1 MKCIDEAFREQAA
14 LTPDAAALR
23 FGRETLTYQNLSQRA
38 GALAHRLRARGVGPD
53 VLVGLFVERSA
64 DMVVAMLGV
73 LMAGGA
79 YVPLDPTYPAKRI
92 AYVLADAKPLVILTH
107 LRLQSALPRH
117 QAQVIIIDDDAPDS
131 HDDMP
136 AKSAAAARSANDLA
150 YVIYTSGSTGEP
162 KGVEIP
168 HRAVTNMLAS
178 MQRKP
183 GLTSADT
190 MLAITTLAFDIAV
203 LEIFLPLVCGAC
215 VVVAPIETTA
225 DGEALASLIEQARIS
240 IMQATPA
247 TLRMLLE
254 AGWNGVPSL
263 KILCGGEAWP
273 ADLASQLLP
282 RCASLW
288 NMYGPTETTVWSA
301 VSQVEPGAQI
311 VIGAPIAN
319 TRFYV
324 LNGARELVPVGVPGE
339 LYIGGAG
346 LARGYFNRPE
356 LTAERFTKDPFVD
369 RPQAR
374 IYRTGDLVRRLAD
387 GTLEFMGRVD
397 HQVKIRGHRVELG
410 EIEAALQH
418 HDSIGQC
425 VVVAQDDPDGGHR
438 LVAYYI
444 STAGARIAGSEL
456 RSLLGESLPAY
467 MVPSA
472 FVPVD
477 AFPLTPNGKLD
488 RKALPPPETAHHAA
502 DDEMIAPRTP
512 TEIVLAK
519 IWCDTLHLDRVGI
532 RDNFFDLG
540 GHSLLAVRV
549 IGQINGQLKL
559 GLTVPAFFQN
569 PTIEGLAR
577 SVSGESQASA
587 EPQVVT
593 IRSGNTGLP
602 LYFIGARP
610 SEYVLGRMIGGGRTV
625 HAIDVPLPL
634 ERLDPGAGS
643 TDRLLT
649 IEEIAAL
656 YSDLLF
662 THAGKTPC
670 VIVGYS
676 LGGKIAFEVARL
688 LQRAGGRVAFILIV
702 DAWAFTWTGATRG
715 PGSKSLAWL
724 CAIRGAKWRMIRP
737 SFARSARSPAMHCG
751 CRNGSWRAY
760 PSWWRTGFTPS
771 EIRVI
776 GKRVRPATSTGTAYR
791 SINP

>member
-107 LRLQSALPRH
+107 RRLQSALPRH
-117 QAQVIIIDDDAPDS
+117 QARVIIIDDDAPDS

-215 VVVAPIETTA
+215 VVVAPSETTA

-254 AGWNGVPSL
+254 AGWNGAPSL

-444 STAGARIAGSEL
+444 STAGDRIAGSEL

-467 MVPSA
+467 IS
-472 FVPVD
+472 
-477 AFPLTPNGKLD
+477 
-488 RKALPPPETAHHAA
+488 R
-502 DDEMIAPRTP
+502 
-512 TEIVLAK
+512 
-519 IWCDTLHLDRVGI
+519 
-532 RDNFFDLG
+532 
-540 GHSLLAVRV
+540 
-549 IGQINGQLKL
+549 QQ
-559 GLTVPAFFQN
+559 
-569 PTIEGLAR
+569 
-577 SVSGESQASA
+577 
-587 EPQVVT
+587 
-593 IRSGNTGLP
+593 
-602 LYFIGARP
+602 
-610 SEYVLGRMIGGGRTV
+610 
-625 HAIDVPLPL
+625 
-634 ERLDPGAGS
+634 
-643 TDRLLT
+643 
-649 IEEIAAL
+649 
-656 YSDLLF
+656 
-662 THAGKTPC
+662 
-670 VIVGYS
+670 
-676 LGGKIAFEVARL
+676 
-688 LQRAGGRVAFILIV
+688 
-702 DAWAFTWTGATRG
+702 
-715 PGSKSLAWL
+715 SLADG
-724 CAIRGAKWRMIRP
+724 AITCK
-737 SFARSARSPAMHCG
+737 SAG
-751 CRNGSWRAY
+751 
-760 PSWWRTGFTPS
+760 
-771 EIRVI
+771 
-776 GKRVRPATSTGTAYR
+776 
-791 SINP
+791 